1 METVGTPEYYLE
13 TLSVSLEQ
21 KEKVLQELTA
31 LTEQQERVLAVD
43 TLDMDAFE
51 ELLRKKQKQREKLQ
65 KLDAGFEQIYQRVRE
80 ELQGHP
86 GQYKEVVLGLQK
98 QISKLTDMGVLLEVQ
113 ERRNKERLE
122 SVLAVSRSKIRNYKV
137 SNQAASQYYKNMANR
152 HQGESYFVDKKK

>member
-13 TLSVSLEQ
+13 TLGVSLEQ

-31 LTEQQERVLAVD
+31 LTEQQGRVLTVD
-43 TLDMDAFE
+43 PLDMDAFE
-51 ELLRKKQKQREKLQ
+51 ELLRKKQKQIDQLQ

-86 GQYKEVVLGLQK
+86 GQYKEVVLGLQA
-98 QISKLTDMGVLLEVQ
+98 QISRLTDMGVLLEVQ
-113 ERRNKERLE
+113 ERRNKEQLE
-122 SVLAVSRSKIRNYKV
+122 NVLAVSRSRIRNYKV

>member
-13 TLSVSLEQ
+13 TLGVSLEQ
-21 KEKVLQELTA
+21 KEKVLQELTT
-31 LTEQQERVLAVD
+31 LTEQQGRVLTVD
-43 TLDMDAFE
+43 PLDMDAFE
-51 ELLRKKQKQREKLQ
+51 ELLRKKQKQIDQLQ

-86 GQYKEVVLGLQK
+86 GQYKEVVLGLQA
-98 QISKLTDMGVLLEVQ
+98 QISRLTDMGVLLEVQ
-113 ERRNKERLE
+113 ERRNKEQLE
-122 SVLAVSRSKIRNYKV
+122 NVLAVSRSRIRNYKV